1 MKKRA
6 EVDRTGE
13 SDQVIYLFILT
24 RSIMKFGI

>member
-13 SDQVIYLFILT
+13 SDQVNYLFFLT